1 MAKGD
6 KSQNTKNALALALK
20 GLVREIPL
28 RKISVRAV
36 TQRAGVD
43 RQTFYNHFETMDD
56 LVVHLC
62 RMCVSVSSADTMRC
76 QSSAELFRLLI
87 SQVEKNREVF
97 AVLLKGVGRNA
108 LREVFHDDAKQA
120 LLQQA
125 RALLTGA
132 SARCAE
138 GGSSKVG
145 VFSELGANRGN
156 AKSTTLEFAVEYC
169 LLASASVLVE
179 WLSGTIA
186 ATADELSVL
195 LARAFEQQI
204 RGFAA
209 VG

>member
-1 MAKGD
+1 MIIWKR
-6 KSQNTKNALALALK
+6 LA
-20 GLVREIPL
+20 
-28 RKISVRAV
+28 RA
-36 TQRAGVD
+36 
-43 RQTFYNHFETMDD
+43 
-56 LVVHLC
+56 
-62 RMCVSVSSADTMRC
+62 CV
-76 QSSAELFRLLI
+76 
-87 SQVEKNREVF
+87 
-97 AVLLKGVGRNA
+97 
-108 LREVFHDDAKQA
+108 REVFHDDAKQA

-145 VFSELGANRGN
+145 VISELGANRGN